1 MARSLATRPA
11 TAEAIASIASTAK
24 AAPIASQCSKS
35 HAAGRRV
42 LSFDLALIGRAD
54 SIQEPLCGNPHIEM
68 RKNARFR
75 AADCAAADI
84 TRFFSHLAIV
94 GFGTLHARVAINMQN
109 P

>member
-1 MARSLATRPA
+1 
-11 TAEAIASIASTAK
+11 
-24 AAPIASQCSKS
+24 
-35 HAAGRRV
+35 
-42 LSFDLALIGRAD
+42 
-54 SIQEPLCGNPHIEM
+54 M

-75 AADCAAADI
+75 AADCVAADI